1 MTKHSIKVTEAI
13 EVIEQA
19 GGLVIM
25 EDDLYDDIKIR
36 ENEEDRKKHLQ
47 ELKNKRLEALE
58 DFDKMLGSKNF
69 SVSAVEDMVH
79 GHGLDLDDLEDMIH
93 KFY

>member
-69 SVSAVEDMVH
+69 SVPAVEDMVH